1 MAQYRR
7 DRHEYLANG
16 NTIFEVVMLADQYGN
31 RIGPANPSGMAVDAF
46 GRARVSTPLTLF
58 DSSHRFRDNGLWAN
72 TNTSNANTQFHA
84 NSGTIFLNT
93 DTTSSEKVIRE
104 TKKVFSY
111 QPGKSLQLLNT
122 FVMNTAKDGLR
133 QRVGYYGAN
142 NGIFLEQSN
151 SDIYFV
157 KRSINSGTVEETR
170 VSKANW
176 NLDTLDGTGPS
187 RLTLDLSKAQIQF
200 IDIEWLGVGTV
211 RTGFVINGTFI
222 HCHSFHHANDIT
234 STYMQT
240 ASLPLRYEIENIDT
254 TASNSTLKQI
264 CSSVIT
270 EGGYSLRG
278 FEKSIGTAIN
288 APRDL
293 TNANTFYPV
302 VSLRLKGSH
311 LDSIVVPVSAAL
323 LGVGNNAFFNW
334 RLKKQGTVTGG
345 TWVSAGTDSSVEY
358 NLTATSTSGGDVIA
372 QGFINSN
379 TQGANAL
386 NIFREALLKYQLER
400 DGLNDIAHPLT
411 LEVSSKVAGD
421 DVYASID
428 WEEVTR

>member
-84 NSGTIFLNT
+84 NTGTIFLNT
-93 DTTSSEKVIRE
+93 DTTSGEKVVRE

-176 NLDTLDGTGPS
+176 NLDPLDGTGPS
-187 RLTLDLSKAQIQF
+187 RLTLNLSKAQIQF

-211 RTGFVINGTFI
+211 RTGFVIDGSFI

-293 TNANTFYPV
+293 PLANTFYPV

-311 LDSIVVPVSAAL
+311 LDSIVVPVSASL

-358 NLTATSTSGGDVIA
+358 NLTATSTSGGDIIA